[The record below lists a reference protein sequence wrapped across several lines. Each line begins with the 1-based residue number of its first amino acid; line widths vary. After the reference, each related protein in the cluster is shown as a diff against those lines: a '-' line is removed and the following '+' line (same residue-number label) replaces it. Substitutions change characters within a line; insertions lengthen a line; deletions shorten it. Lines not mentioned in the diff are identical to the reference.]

1 MKKMR
6 FLAGMLRTGCA
17 SLILILC
24 PGCFSGMTWTETG
37 KIITHVEDVKADFS
51 KPKELT
57 VHSTGWQEKNYLP
70 FDWSAVGHT
79 PWEKHITLP
88 LDRLPDREIGFPN
101 ENEITVGTHMKKFR
115 FHKTESGLWSMAEHQ
130 HGYVHPDDIPHLS
143 EPYIRYAIW
152 DRWLMIPLE
161 VRETSEEQ
169 GKYRTIH
176 VKSYWAHTVRFP
188 GDRDVQ
194 DMEGVGI
201 TIWRCCLL
209 PIPIVLDA
217 ATLPIQLFIWIG
229 FLYKGPCSGGL
240 LTD

>member
-1 MKKMR
+1 MR
-6 FLAGMLRTGCA
+6 FLAGMIWTGCA
-17 SLILILC
+17 ALILLLC
-24 PGCFSGMTWTETG
+24 SGCFYGMTWTETG

-88 LDRLPDREIGFPN
+88 LDRLPDREIGFPK
-101 ENEITVGTHMKKFR
+101 ENEITVGTYMKKFR
-115 FHKTESGLWSMAEHQ
+115 FHKTESGLWSMAKHQ
-130 HGYVHPDDIPHLS
+130 HGYVHPDDIRYLS
-143 EPYIRYAIW
+143 EPYIENEFAKE
-152 DRWLMIPLE
+152 LMIPLE
-161 VRETSEEQ
+161 VRETKDEH
-169 GKYRTIH
+169 GKCRTIH
-176 VKSYWAHTVRFP
+176 VKSYWAHTVHFA

-201 TIWRCCLL
+201 TIWKCCLL

-217 ATLPIQLFIWIG
+217 ATFPIQAFIWFG
-229 FLYKGPCSGGL
+229 FLYKGPCGGGL

>member
-1 MKKMR
+1 
-6 FLAGMLRTGCA
+6 
-17 SLILILC
+17 
-24 PGCFSGMTWTETG
+24 
-37 KIITHVEDVKADFS
+37 
-51 KPKELT
+51 
-57 VHSTGWQEKNYLP
+57 
-70 FDWSAVGHT
+70 
-79 PWEKHITLP
+79 
-88 LDRLPDREIGFPN
+88 
-101 ENEITVGTHMKKFR
+101 
-115 FHKTESGLWSMAEHQ
+115 MAEHQ